1 MNKSNLV
8 RKVLA
13 ASAILVFA
21 SGVHA
26 QSADSSQAETPWR
39 VGAWHH
45 VTVGV
50 ADLDAALAVWIDLM
64 GFEIRARRE
73 GADAGLARLWRI
85 EPEDVERQA
94 MVGTPGAENGFIH
107 LVQFRDPAPPV
118 RLGAEVFDLLPKNLD
133 VFTRDL
139 PRRVEELRAAG
150 AHFRTDTYS
159 EVKTA
164 SGSMFREIHMH
175 GHDVTNIVFVES
187 GGGQDAVYTGKGYSG
202 VRQLI
207 IIVPDAQ
214 EEVNFF
220 ASVFGMEQLS
230 KSYFDGPSVEKM
242 VGLPPGS
249 ALDVRIVGD
258 RSTRFGLMEIVD
270 YHGVEGTDRYAQAR
284 PKALGTL
291 HVTYFVDDLES
302 LKQSIAANG
311 LAFEENPA
319 IETLFGNGPSIEFLS
334 PAGLRIEAHDSH

>member
-8 RKVLA
+8 LKTLA
-13 ASAILVFA
+13 ASFFLA
-21 SGVHA
+21 SA
-26 QSADSSQAETPWR
+26 SSFYARSAAASQAETSSR

-50 ADLDAALAVWIDLM
+50 ADLDAALAEWVDLM

-73 GADAGLARLWRI
+73 GADASLATLWRI
-85 EPEDVERQA
+85 EPGDVERQA
-94 MVGTPGAENGFIH
+94 MIGTPGAENGFVH

-118 RLGAEVFDLLPKNLD
+118 RQGAEVYDLLPKNLD
-133 VFTRDL
+133 VFTKDL

-150 AHFRTDTYS
+150 ARFRTDTYS

-175 GHDVTNIVFVES
+175 GHDVTNVVFVET
-187 GGGQDAVYTGKGYSG
+187 GGDQDVAFTDKGYSG

-214 EEVNFF
+214 TEVDFF
-220 ASVFGMEQLS
+220 EDVFGMDQLS
-230 KSYFDGPSVEKM
+230 KSYFDGPNVEKM

-258 RSTRFGLMEIVD
+258 RSARFGLMEIVD
-270 YHGVEGTDRYAQAR
+270 YHGVEGSDRYAQAR

-291 HVTYFVDDLES
+291 HVTYFVNDLS
-302 LKQSIAANG
+302 TLKQKILANG
-311 LAFEENPA
+311 IKFEEHSA
-319 IETLFGNGPSIEFLS
+319 VETLFGDGPSIEFIS
-334 PAGLRIEAHDSH
+334 PAGLRIEVHESG

>member
-8 RKVLA
+8 RNAFA
-13 ASAILVFA
+13 ASASLVFA
-21 SGVHA
+21 SGLYA
-26 QSADSSQAETPWR
+26 QSAAAAPAETPWR

-50 ADLDAALAVWIDLM
+50 ADLDAALAEWVGLL
-64 GFEIRARRE
+64 GFEIRALRD
-73 GADAGLARLWRI
+73 GADAGLAGLWRI

-118 RLGAEVFDLLPKNLD
+118 RDGAEVYDLLPKNLD
-133 VFTRDL
+133 VYARDL

-150 AHFRTDTYS
+150 ARFRTDTYS

-187 GGGQDAVYTGKGYSG
+187 GGGQDAVYTDKGYSG

-207 IIVPDAQ
+207 IIVPNAQ

-220 ASVFGMEQLS
+220 EGVFGMDQLS
-230 KSYFDGPSVEKM
+230 KSYLEGPSVERM

-270 YHGVEGTDRYAQAR
+270 YQGVEGSDRYAQAR

-291 HVTYFVDDLES
+291 HVTYFVDDLPT
-302 LKQSIAANG
+302 LRQRLTAYG
-311 LAFEENPA
+311 LAFEENPTV
-319 IETLFGNGPSIEFLS
+319 ETLFGNGPSIGFRS
-334 PAGLRIEAHDSH
+334 PAGLRIEVHDNP